1 MQVLRRISGNV
12 PIQLQRYNAARPMPT
27 TPSGSIAQQPTN
39 TPYSFLENRST
50 RYSSYLSTPA
60 RSRNI
65 QDLDSGHVTNL
76 ARRGLVLWP
85 EKSEEA
91 VPEAMIVE
99 LEGMEEDMV
108 ERELLEEDGFD
119 VFGPMVSIN
128 SPGIRGSETDERASG
143 DQIVVKADPS
153 EEPSA
158 EMMLLQVP
166 TT

>member
-1 MQVLRRISGNV
+1 M
-12 PIQLQRYNAARPMPT
+12 
-27 TPSGSIAQQPTN
+27 
-39 TPYSFLENRST
+39 
-50 RYSSYLSTPA
+50 
-60 RSRNI
+60 
-65 QDLDSGHVTNL
+65 
-76 ARRGLVLWP
+76 WP
-85 EKSEEA
+85 EKKSEEA
-91 VPEAMIVE
+91 VPEAMIME

-108 ERELLEEDGFD
+108 ERELLLEDGFD

-128 SPGIRGSETDERASG
+128 SSGSRASETDERASG